1 MIAGGIGLV
10 LILFV
15 RKVNGSTGFSEDATV
30 WNNLSITL
38 NSYLNGLFN
47 LSVVFAMREQYHPLT
62 AITETLAELPAGG
75 RIFARYSTSVLFNET
90 LWGISGRTDQLL
102 PAVGQ
107 GLLYFGGGLAP
118 VIPLLFALMSFRFE
132 KMADECQS
140 VKKRGL
146 MLFASVICA
155 FLIGNNL
162 SHCLTYFSTYFPAY
176 ALLFFSRYKVVFGH
190 VLRVKQ

>member
-1 MIAGGIGLV
+1 
-10 LILFV
+10 
-15 RKVNGSTGFSEDATV
+15 
-30 WNNLSITL
+30 
-38 NSYLNGLFN
+38 
-47 LSVVFAMREQYHPLT
+47 MRHSGEYR
-62 AITETLAELPAGG
+62 GG
-75 RIFARYSTSVLFNET
+75 RISCFL
-90 LWGISGRTDQLL
+90 LWDRGFCIS
-102 PAVGQ
+102 
-107 GLLYFGGGLAP
+107 GGGLAP